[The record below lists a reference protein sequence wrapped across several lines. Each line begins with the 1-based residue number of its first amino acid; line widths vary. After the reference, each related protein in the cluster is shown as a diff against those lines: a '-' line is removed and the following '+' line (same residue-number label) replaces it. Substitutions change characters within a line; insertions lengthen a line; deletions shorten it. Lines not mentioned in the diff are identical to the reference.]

1 MNIAVLLKV
10 FAFDRNIED
19 VFFMKLSMLIPNK
32 ISLILF
38 FGTCVYASQLM
49 AGILEMPEITE
60 TPELKKKSMLRDL
73 DIPGV
78 KERSPDPSAG
88 PRLAVSEFRIQGL
101 VEYPELGI
109 TREALRKMVEEIR
122 ADLMDEDEYLPS
134 GYTIDELGELSDL
147 LVDIE
152 DETQGRHVTPSEVQR
167 LIWLV
172 RAQRTKRGIL
182 LSQIESIADKI
193 TRFYR
198 ERGFI
203 LAKAYIPKQEVRD
216 GIVNLTLLIGVLGEV
231 QTHGNQLYSDKVI
244 SSVFDGMLA
253 MPLTNSA
260 VEESLYL
267 INDFPGVTADGYFEP
282 GAQVGD
288 SKLNINI
295 RDEDRYSANLRL
307 DNHGTDETG
316 LYRLYADFQVN
327 NTLGFAD
334 LLKLSILNASRP
346 NNTRYWRLNYQMNVF
361 SPRLKIGAGISKNQ
375 FVVDQSSSLTSLNL
389 NGIVNAKDVS
399 VTYIFRRS
407 RVKSY
412 NLVLKYEDL
421 ESDLQ
426 VGDIPD
432 VGGRLDE
439 RLENTSLQFN
449 YDILRESSQL
459 LHQGNVRLTSGTFVF
474 GAGAERDKKY
484 YILSAEYTS
493 LMFWRVPYFD
503 ATTRLIFRTSAQY
516 SGTNL
521 STIVRFSAAGLSR
534 VRAFS
539 PNIYS
544 ADDAVYA
551 GVDWVFSSPDFM
563 GANIQKMIKP
573 FVFADYAY
581 GKQQPIIN
589 EDAVTAKLSDVGFG
603 LQFAHGV
610 EFKGNIQFAFPL
622 ESNFSRPD
630 IAPDEKEMRIL
641 FDIQYGF

>member
-1 MNIAVLLKV
+1 M
-10 FAFDRNIED
+10 F
-19 VFFMKLSMLIPNK
+19 IPNK
-32 ISLILF
+32 ISLIFLF
-38 FGTCVYASQLM
+38 VTCIYASQIM

-60 TPELKKKSMLRDL
+60 APELKKKTMLRDL
-73 DIPGV
+73 DIPAV
-78 KERSPDPSAG
+78 QERSPDPSAG

-172 RAQRTKRGIL
+172 RTQQTKRGIL
-182 LSQIESIADKI
+182 LSQIESIADRI
-193 TRFYR
+193 THFYR

-231 QTHGNQLYSDKVI
+231 KSQGNQLYSGKAI
-244 SSVFDGMLA
+244 RSVFDSMLA
-253 MPLTNSA
+253 MPVTNSA
-260 VEESLYL
+260 VEEKLYL
-267 INDFPGVTADGYFEP
+267 INDFPGISADGYFEP

-288 SKLNINI
+288 TKLNINI
-295 RDEDRYSANLRL
+295 RDEDRYFANLRF

-316 LYRLYADFQVN
+316 LYRLYADVQIN

-334 LLKLSILNASRP
+334 FFKLSILNASRP
-346 NNTRYWRLNYQMNVF
+346 SNTKYWRLNYQMNAF
-361 SPRLKIGAGISKNQ
+361 TPRLKVAVGVSKNQ
-375 FVVDQSSSLTSLNL
+375 FVVDQSSSRTSLNL
-389 NGIVNAKDVS
+389 NGVVNAKDIAI
-399 VTYIFRRS
+399 TYIFRRS

-412 NLVLKYEDL
+412 NLLLKYEDL

-426 VGDIPD
+426 IGNIPD
-432 VGGRLDE
+432 VGRRLDE
-439 RLENTSLQFN
+439 RLQNTSLQFN
-449 YDILRESSQL
+449 YDILRESSRL
-459 LHQGNVRLTSGTFVF
+459 IHQGNVKLTSGTFVF
-474 GAGAERDKKY
+474 GGAIGRDKKY

-493 LMFWRVPYFD
+493 LMFWRIPYFKSD
-503 ATTRLIFRTSAQY
+503 TRLIFRTSAQY
-516 SGTNL
+516 SATNL
-521 STIVRFSAAGLSR
+521 SSMVRFSLAGLSR

-544 ADDAVYA
+544 ADDAVYV
-551 GVDWVFSSPDFM
+551 GVDWVFNAPGFM
-563 GANIQKMIKP
+563 GESVQKMIKP
-573 FVFADYAY
+573 FVFTDYAY
-581 GKQQPIIN
+581 GKQRPIVDEN
-589 EDAVTAKLSDVGFG
+589 ALSGKLSDIGVG
-603 LQFAHGV
+603 LQFAQGAAL
-610 EFKGNIQFAFPL
+610 KGNIQFAFPL
-622 ESNFSRPD
+622 GSSFSRPD
-630 IAPDEKEMRIL
+630 IAPKKKEMRIL

>member
-1 MNIAVLLKV
+1 M
-10 FAFDRNIED
+10 
-19 VFFMKLSMLIPNK
+19 SIPNK

-38 FGTCVYASQLM
+38 FSTCVYASQIM

-60 TPELKKKSMLRDL
+60 APELKKKTMLRDL
-73 DIPGV
+73 DIPAV
-78 KERSPDPSAG
+78 QERSPDPSAG

-109 TREALRKMVEEIR
+109 TREALREMVEEIR

-172 RAQRTKRGIL
+172 RAQQTKRGIL
-182 LSQIESIADKI
+182 LSQIESIADRI
-193 TRFYR
+193 THFYR

-231 QTHGNQLYSDKVI
+231 KSHGNQLYSDKAI
-244 SSVFDGMLA
+244 ISVFDSMLA
-253 MPLTNSA
+253 MPVTNST
-260 VEESLYL
+260 VEEKLYL
-267 INDFPGVTADGYFEP
+267 INDFPGVSADGYFEP

-288 SKLNINI
+288 TKLNINI
-295 RDEDRYSANLRL
+295 RGEDRYFANLRF

-316 LYRLYADFQVN
+316 LYRLYADFQIN
-327 NTLGFAD
+327 NTLGFSD
-334 LLKLSILNASRP
+334 LFKLSILNASRP
-346 NNTRYWRLNYQMNVF
+346 NNTKYWRLNYQMNVF
-361 SPRLKIGAGISKNQ
+361 SPRIKIGVGVSKNQ

-389 NGIVNAKDVS
+389 NGVVNAKDISAIYVL
-399 VTYIFRRS
+399 RKS

-412 NLVLKYEDL
+412 SLLLKYEDL

-426 VGDIPD
+426 IGDIPD

-449 YDILRESSQL
+449 YDILRESSRL
-459 LHQGNVRLTSGTFVF
+459 IHQGNVKLTSGTFVF
-474 GAGAERDKKY
+474 GGAIGRDKKY

-493 LMFWRVPYFD
+493 LMFWRIPYFESD
-503 ATTRLIFRTSAQY
+503 TRLIFRTNAQY
-516 SGTNL
+516 SATNL
-521 STIVRFSAAGLSR
+521 SSMVRFSLAGLSR

-544 ADDAVYA
+544 ADDAIYI
-551 GVDWVFSSPDFM
+551 GVDWVFNAPDFV
-563 GANIQKMIKP
+563 GESVQKIIKP

-581 GKQQPIIN
+581 GKQRPIVDE
-589 EDAVTAKLSDVGFG
+589 EDLSGKLSDVGVG
-603 LQFAHGV
+603 LQFAHGAAL
-610 EFKGNIQFAFPL
+610 KGNIQFAFPL
-622 ESNFSRPD
+622 ASSFSRPD
-630 IAPDEKEMRIL
+630 MAPEEKEMRIL
-641 FDIQYGF
+641 FDVQYGF